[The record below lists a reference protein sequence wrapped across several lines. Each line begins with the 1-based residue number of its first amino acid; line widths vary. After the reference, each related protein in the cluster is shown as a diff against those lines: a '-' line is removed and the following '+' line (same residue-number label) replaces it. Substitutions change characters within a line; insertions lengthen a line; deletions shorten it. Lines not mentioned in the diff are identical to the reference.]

1 MYNKHGLQFVNYFE
15 DNKCIGVC
23 SSGFSNIK
31 TKSVWLDLSS
41 LEVEIVIFLMLPF
54 IIL

>member
-1 MYNKHGLQFVNYFE
+1 MYKRGLQFFNYFE
-15 DNKCIGVC
+15 DSKCTGVC

-31 TKSVWLDLSS
+31 TKSVWLELFS
-41 LEVEIVIFLMLPF
+41 LELEIVIFLMLPF